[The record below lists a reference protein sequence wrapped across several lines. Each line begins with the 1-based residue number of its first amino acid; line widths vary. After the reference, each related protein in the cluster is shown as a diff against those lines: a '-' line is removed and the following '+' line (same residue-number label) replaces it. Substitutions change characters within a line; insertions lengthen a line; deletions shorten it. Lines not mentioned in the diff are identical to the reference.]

1 MTIYKIVKEDKII
14 FHTSYSHGS
23 YSTKSSIE
31 VKTLYKAKRKGKIFG
46 FWHTIG
52 NEYDGDIIGGPIP
65 FTSENKED
73 VRNYIENYHL
83 YYYNNLNYKIID
95 DTK

>member
-1 MTIYKIVKEDKII
+1 MTIYKIVKEQNRILK
-14 FHTSYSHGS
+14 TSYSRGS
-23 YSTKSSIE
+23 CSKKSSVE
-31 VKTLYKAKRKGKIFG
+31 VETLYKAKRKGKIFG

-52 NEYDGDIIGGPIP
+52 NEYDDDMMGGPIP
-65 FTSENKED
+65 FTSENKKD